1 MQQCSVSVECRPA
14 FLGDTRVV
22 QVPSVV
28 HHQLEVGIIINR
40 HRNRVVVFDPL
51 VWGYAAILWV
61 ILMDPMMHIKSV
73 EELNQNLVFSFL
85 ACDDIWVLL
94 SVVDA
99 FDVRDVEHTGAV
111 FIHDLKGSH
120 AEILSKLVHLTAD
133 PVQELVIIN
142 LTIAVLIK
150 NIAESHHLFLV
161 KVHSL
166 IMKCFYHLLLV
177 QGVITIVVS
186 NLKCAS

>member
-1 MQQCSVSVECRPA
+1 LQQFSASVEYRPA

-28 HHQLEVGIIINR
+28 NHQLEVGIIIYR
-40 HRNRVVVFDPL
+40 HRHRIVVFDPL
-51 VWGYAAILWV
+51 VRGHAAILWV

-73 EELNQNLVFSFL
+73 EELNQNLVFGFL
-85 ACDDIWVLL
+85 TCDDIWVLL

-99 FDVRDVEHTGAV
+99 FDVRDVDHTGAV
-111 FIHDLKGSH
+111 FIHDLEGSH
-120 AEILSKLVHLTAD
+120 TEILSKLVHLTTN
-133 PVQELVIIN
+133 PIQELVIIN

-150 NIAESHHLFLV
+150 NVAESHHLLLV

-166 IMKCFYHLLLV
+166 IMKCFYHLLLIK
-177 QGVITIVVS
+177 GVISIVVC
-186 NLKCAS
+186 NLKCTS